1 MRVERAY
8 VDRHPGEKRQAFEN
22 RPQLGLVCRAPQPNV
37 GPSRASR
44 APYANQMALLRED
57 TGSGSFRLDGRAYV
71 VI

>member
-22 RPQLGLVCRAPQPNV
+22 RPQLGLVCRAPQPDV
-37 GPSRASR
+37 GPSTAAR
-44 APYANQMALLRED
+44 APYANQMALLRKG
-57 TGSGSFRLDGRAYV
+57 TGSRSFRLDGRLYI